1 MKLRRNGQAGQ
12 DSQMDRQD
20 RTHKWAGRTGLTNG
34 QAGQDSQM
42 DRQDRT
48 HKWTGRTGLTNCVGY
63 KCYGILVGRLEGN
76 SLLGR
81 PRRRWKRMSEEIFH
95 EGVN

>member
-48 HKWTGRTGLTNCVGY
+48 HKLRGLQMLRNFSR
-63 KCYGILVGRLEGN
+63 KA
-76 SLLGR
+76 
-81 PRRRWKRMSEEIFH
+81 
-95 EGVN
+95 